1 MKQLKKY
8 RVNLRITESE
18 WIELHQQKGSI
29 TEYIKQGKLQCSVKF
44 VKENLTLY
52 SKKEMITLALPR
64 GNKNNE

>member
-29 TEYIKQGKLQCSVKF
+29 TEYIKQGKLQCAKIVS
-44 VKENLTLY
+44 ETLLHL
-52 SKKEMITLALPR
+52 SPSAKDNIGGEDRPK
-64 GNKNNE
+64 

>member
-29 TEYIKQGKLQCSVKF
+29 TEYIKQGKLQSF
-44 VKENLTLY
+44 PIVKETLLHL
-52 SKKEMITLALPR
+52 SPCVKDNIGGEDRPK
-64 GNKNNE
+64 

>member
-29 TEYIKQGKLQCSVKF
+29 TEYIKQGKLQSAVI
-44 VKENLTLY
+44 VSETLLHL
-52 SKKEMITLALPR
+52 SPSAKDNIGGEDRPK
-64 GNKNNE
+64 

>member
-29 TEYIKQGKLQCSVKF
+29 TEYIKQGKLQSAVI
-44 VKENLTLY
+44 VSETLLHL
-52 SKKEMITLALPR
+52 SPSAKDNIGGEVRPK
-64 GNKNNE
+64 